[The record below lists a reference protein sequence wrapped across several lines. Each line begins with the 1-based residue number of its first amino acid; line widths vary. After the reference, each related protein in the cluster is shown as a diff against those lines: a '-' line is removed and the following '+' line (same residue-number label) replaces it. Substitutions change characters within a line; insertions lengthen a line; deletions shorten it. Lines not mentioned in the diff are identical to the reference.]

1 MSKAQPAILRLMRPK
16 QWVKNAFV
24 FAPLLFSGL
33 FTDWLSVQHTLA
45 AFVIFCLASSAT
57 YILNDFND
65 IFCSYGGAKMN
76 KNVWKQLLSEADKN
90 CDGTVSEG
98 EFTEAMKTMIKKGL
112 STI

>member
-1 MSKAQPAILRLMRPK
+1 MDRDDVKIAFNILDAGGDG
-16 QWVKNAFV
+16 QI
-24 FAPLLFSGL
+24 SI
-33 FTDWLSVQHTLA
+33 Q
-45 AFVIFCLASSAT
+45 
-57 YILNDFND
+57 DFND